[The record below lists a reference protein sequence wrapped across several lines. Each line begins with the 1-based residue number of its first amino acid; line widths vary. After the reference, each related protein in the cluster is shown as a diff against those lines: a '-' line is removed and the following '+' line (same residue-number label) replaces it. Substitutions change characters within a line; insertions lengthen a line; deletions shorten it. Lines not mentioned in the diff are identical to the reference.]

1 MGGLFGV
8 DWDIEVAIERHS
20 ASALAWD
27 RESARLTYRDSDGVV
42 AFLDI
47 SEADLR
53 TWLQI
58 LLLSSFAPAT
68 REPSH
73 ERAIREMAG
82 KCRHHASVGED
93 PFTGL
98 RERRAS
104 STARPSLAG

>member
-1 MGGLFGV
+1 M
-8 DWDIEVAIERHS
+8 DWDIEIAIERHS
-20 ASALAWD
+20 ADVLAWD
-27 RESARLTYRDSDGVV
+27 RESARLTYQDTDGVV
-42 AFLDI
+42 SYLDI

-53 TWLQI
+53 NWLQI

-82 KCRHHASVGED
+82 KCRHHAAVGED

-98 RERRAS
+98 RERRPS
-104 STARPSLAG
+104 STSRPSLAG

>member
-1 MGGLFGV
+1 M
-8 DWDIEVAIERHS
+8 DWDIEIAMERHS
-20 ASALAWD
+20 ADALAWD
-27 RESARLTYRDSDGVV
+27 RDADGVV
-42 AFLDI
+42 ASLDI

-98 RERRAS
+98 RGRRAS